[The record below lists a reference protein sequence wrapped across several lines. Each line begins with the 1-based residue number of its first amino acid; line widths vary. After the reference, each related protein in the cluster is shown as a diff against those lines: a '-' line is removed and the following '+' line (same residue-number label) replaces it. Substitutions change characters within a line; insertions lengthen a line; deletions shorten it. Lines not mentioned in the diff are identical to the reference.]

1 MKNTLLKI
9 KKNKTKYN
17 KSKKNT
23 TKLKK
28 TKKLN
33 NKFNNKINNK
43 SKKRGGFTIIA
54 GVVNKAIL
62 KINLNLLMFMNT
74 LFNGP
79 NNYEMSL
86 ENFGN
91 WLKKHLNNKFIIK
104 PELNLKFIYENFS
117 TFLNNKKTPY
127 DERDKIFIIILFIYK
142 FYSINLVNK
151 EYYGLWKNNDIEY
164 TDTCRYKY
172 FLYEIKK
179 LWSSYSSFS
188 SRTDDFEK
196 YIMGNKK
203 KNVNW
208 NTIYAQLIT
217 YINTDYSSSSK
228 SEIDE
233 AKEYFVSNIFYI
245 PKHDCNDIIVD
256 YSYYILIILY
266 YIYYTISDNKH
277 KGLDQEIGITPI
289 NYDELLNS
297 IDPDDICKIENTFI
311 DIYEKTQMMN
321 PKSAN
326 PMKSMGKLSSL
337 SKLVPK

>member
-17 KSKKNT
+17 KTKKNT

-28 TKKLN
+28 TK
-33 NKFNNKINNK
+33 KINNK

-54 GVVNKAIL
+54 SLVNKAIL
-62 KINLNLLMFMNT
+62 KMNLNLLMFVNT
-74 LFNGP
+74 LIDGP
-79 NNYEMSL
+79 NSYEMSL
-86 ENFGN
+86 NNFGI
-91 WLKKHLNNKFIIK
+91 WLKKYLNNKFIIK

-127 DERDKIFIIILFIYK
+127 DQRYKIFIIILFIYK

-179 LWSSYSSFS
+179 LWDSYSSFS
-188 SRTDDFEK
+188 SRTDDFDK

-203 KNVNW
+203 KDVDW
-208 NTIYAQLIT
+208 NIIYAQLIT

-233 AKEYFVSNIFYI
+233 VKEYFVSNIFYI
-245 PKHDCNDIIVD
+245 PKHDCNDIIFN

-266 YIYYTISDNKH
+266 YIYYIIPEDKD

-289 NYDELLNS
+289 NYDEILNDT
-297 IDPDDICKIENTFI
+297 DPDNICKLENTYI
-311 DIYEKTQMMN
+311 DRYEKTQLIN
-321 PKSAN
+321 PKSSN
-326 PMKSMGKLSSL
+326 PMKAIRKVSSL
-337 SKLVPK
+337 SKLVAKH

>member
-17 KSKKNT
+17 KTKKNT

-28 TKKLN
+28 TK
-33 NKFNNKINNK
+33 KINNK

-54 GVVNKAIL
+54 SLVNKAIL
-62 KINLNLLMFMNT
+62 KMNLNLLMFVNT
-74 LFNGP
+74 LIDGP
-79 NNYEMSL
+79 NSYEMSL
-86 ENFGN
+86 NNFGI
-91 WLKKHLNNKFIIK
+91 WLKKYLNNKFIIK

-127 DERDKIFIIILFIYK
+127 DQRDKIFIIILFIYK

-179 LWSSYSSFS
+179 LWDSYSSFS
-188 SRTDDFEK
+188 SRTDDFDK

-203 KNVNW
+203 KDVDW
-208 NTIYAQLIT
+208 NIIYAQLIT

-233 AKEYFVSNIFYI
+233 VKEYFVSNIFYI
-245 PKHDCNDIIVD
+245 PKHDCNDIIFN

-266 YIYYTISDNKH
+266 YIYYIIPEDKD

-289 NYDELLNS
+289 NYDEILNDT
-297 IDPDDICKIENTFI
+297 DPDNICKLENTYI
-311 DIYEKTQMMN
+311 DRYEKTQLIN
-321 PKSAN
+321 PKSSN
-326 PMKSMGKLSSL
+326 PMKAIRKVSSL
-337 SKLVPK
+337 SKLVAKH